1 MNSQDSG
8 RDHFMNRTYFP
19 NPRESMNFMES
30 GFKGIRTVSSAG
42 AAALVVATMIL
53 LLSGC
58 GKKGPPV
65 PPRHEIPPPVTDLSW
80 EISQQTLTLSWTVPK
95 VESPIRLAGFKIYRS
110 RKRLSVSDCP
120 DCPGTFEPVADRVI
134 KNSISRD
141 QDGERIMYTEDLE
154 TDSRYEYKVIAY
166 TENGISSPDS
176 NIVGFDYQIR
186 VKKDQS
192 EVRP

>member
-1 MNSQDSG
+1 MKLQDSG
-8 RDHFMNRTYFP
+8 LNHFMKSTNFLNQIKPMSYMNRDFW
-19 NPRESMNFMES
+19 
-30 GFKGIRTVSSAG
+30 KIRTVSSKGWAV
-42 AAALVVATMIL
+42 LVITIVL

-80 EISQQTLTLSWTVPK
+80 TINKQTLILSWSVPRVK
-95 VESPIRLAGFKIYRS
+95 SAIRLAGFKIYRS

-120 DCPGTFEPVADRVI
+120 DCPGIFKPAADILI
-134 KNSISRD
+134 KNPIKQD
-141 QDGERIMYTEDLE
+141 QEAERKIYTEDLE
-154 TDSRYEYKVIAY
+154 TDSRYEYKVIGY

-176 NIVGFDYQIR
+176 NIVGFDYQIPAEN
-186 VKKDQS
+186 DLS

>member
-1 MNSQDSG
+1 MNFQYSG
-8 RDHFMNRTYFP
+8 RDHFMNLTNFL
-19 NPRESMNFMES
+19 NPRKPMNFMES

-42 AAALVVATMIL
+42 VAALVVAMIL

-80 EISQQTLTLSWTVPK
+80 EINQQILTLSWTVPK

-120 DCPGTFEPVADRVI
+120 DCPGIFEPVADRVI
-134 KNSISRD
+134 KNPISRD
-141 QDGERIMYTEDLE
+141 QGGERKMYTEDLE
-154 TDSRYEYKVIAY
+154 TDSRYEYKVVAY

-176 NIVGFDYQIR
+176 NIVGFDYQVR
-186 VKKDQS
+186 VEKDQS
-192 EVRP
+192 EVRQ

>member
-1 MNSQDSG
+1 MG
-8 RDHFMNRTYFP
+8 R
-19 NPRESMNFMES
+19 
-30 GFKGIRTVSSAG
+30 GFRGIRTVSSAG
-42 AAALVVATMIL
+42 LAALVVAMIL

-80 EISQQTLTLSWTVPK
+80 EINQQTLTLSWSVPQ
-95 VESPIRLAGFKIYRS
+95 VESSIRLAGFKIYRS
-110 RKRLSVSDCP
+110 RKRLSLSDCP
-120 DCPGTFEPVADRVI
+120 DCPGIFEPVAESLI
-134 KNSISRD
+134 KNLISRD
-141 QDGERIMYTEDLE
+141 QDGERKVYTEDLE
-154 TDSRYEYKVIAY
+154 ADSRYEYKVIAY